1 MGITNLTFFFPAQG
15 MDDYIS
21 KPVDQHR
28 LQEVLDNWREKETES
43 TIISREQPGLSKYPS
58 RISEISE
65 PFDKGSA

>member
-1 MGITNLTFFFPAQG
+1 

>member
-1 MGITNLTFFFPAQG
+1 MQLANLPGFSPAQG

-21 KPVDQHR
+21 KPVDQYR

-43 TIISREQPGLSKYPS
+43 TIISRERPDISKSPS
-58 RISEISE
+58 RISEISN